1 MKRLLIVLAVC
12 MLCLPLACTA
22 EPAPAP
28 ETPAVTVP
36 DALDLRLT
44 LPLGTRDGVTKT
56 IPAYTAGFSA
66 GTEALTFTVASSD
79 PTVAEGI
86 LRDDGTLYV
95 IAHGT
100 GETRLSVKAA
110 TASQKEGAATVS
122 VKVTDAR
129 RMLALIVLGVL
140 SVALLILFG
149 KPAAKKPAE
158 TPEKPND
165 PVVIEEPGEPEETPE
180 KTEP

>member
-12 MLCLPLACTA
+12 MLCLPLACTT
-22 EPAPAP
+22 EPAPAS
-28 ETPAVTVP
+28 EAPAVTVP

-44 LPLGTRDGVTKT
+44 LPLGTRDGVIKT

-66 GTEALTFTVASSD
+66 GGEALTFTVASSD

-86 LRDDGTLYV
+86 LRDNGTLYV
-95 IAHGT
+95 IARGT
-100 GETRLSVKAA
+100 GETRLSVNAA
-110 TASQKEGAATVS
+110 TASQKEGTATVS

-129 RMLALIVLGVL
+129 RMLVLIVLGVL
-140 SVALLILFG
+140 SVALLILLG

-158 TPEKPND
+158 APEEPRE
-165 PVVIEEPGEPEETPE
+165 PVVIEEPETPDETPE
-180 KTEP
+180 RR

>member
-12 MLCLPLACTA
+12 MLCLPLACTT
-22 EPAPAP
+22 EPAPAS
-28 ETPAVTVP
+28 EAPAVTVP

-44 LPLGTRDGVTKT
+44 LPLGTRDGGTKT

-66 GTEALTFTVASSD
+66 GGEALTFTVASSD

-95 IAHGT
+95 IARGT
-100 GETRLSVKAA
+100 GETRLSVNAA
-110 TASQKEGAATVS
+110 TASQKEGTATVS

-129 RMLALIVLGVL
+129 RMLVLIVLGVL
-140 SVALLILFG
+140 SVALLILLG
-149 KPAAKKPAE
+149 KPAAKQPAE
-158 TPEKPND
+158 APEEPRE
-165 PVVIEEPGEPEETPE
+165 PVVIEEPETPDETPE
-180 KTEP
+180 RR